1 MSNAK
6 TINIALIG
14 YGFVGKT
21 FHAPLIQ
28 SIEGLNLAIV
38 ASRDEEKVKRDLPDV
53 TVIASPEAAIQHPEV
68 DLVVIA
74 SPNATHAPLARLAL
88 NSGKHVVVD
97 KPFTLDMQEAREL
110 IALAEEKQRV
120 LSVFHNRRWDSDYLG
135 VKQVIEQGLIGKV
148 KHFESHFDRFR
159 PEVRVRWREQNVP
172 GSGLWFD
179 LGPHLIDQTLQLF
192 GLPQSVQGN
201 IATLRE
207 GAEINDWA
215 HVVLNYPQHKVVLH
229 CSMLVAGGVARFTV
243 HGDKGSVVKQRADRQ
258 ESQLLAGVT
267 PGSQDW
273 GQDDDSLVLYDAD
286 LQSREISAPQGDQR
300 QYYIHVRDALTG
312 KINNPVSP
320 LEALAVMAVLE
331 AAVKSAESGT
341 TQTLAL
347 TAEELAGLKFSS
359 LAPGVTL
366 SGVSERACWRQ
377 REAANKAP
385 VHTGLQFDPQQVAE
399 PGGVGWRQPV
409 PFHLPATRN
418 PLPGKPEPTFFTPIH
433 KIKHLHQLF
442 AVGARAIVIKQ
453 A

>member
-1 MSNAK
+1 MTNGK

-28 SIEGLNLAIV
+28 SVDGLNLKIV
-38 ASRDEEKVKRDLPDV
+38 ASRDEEKVKRDLPNV
-53 TVIASPEAAIQHPEV
+53 TVIASPEDAIQHPDV

-97 KPFTLDMQEAREL
+97 KPFTLDIGEAREL
-110 IALAEEKQRV
+110 IALAEQKQRV

-135 VKQVIEQGLIGKV
+135 IKQVIEQGLIGKV

-159 PEVRVRWREQNVP
+159 PEVRVRWREQNEP

-179 LGPHLIDQTLQLF
+179 LGPHLIDQALQLF

-243 HGDKGSVVKQRADRQ
+243 HGDKGSVVKQRADLQ
-258 ESQLLAGVT
+258 ESQLLAGVA
-267 PGSQDW
+267 PGSESW
-273 GQDDDSLVLYDAD
+273 GHDDDSMIAFDAN
-286 LQSREISAPQGDQR
+286 LESRKISPPRGDQR
-300 QYYIHVRDALTG
+300 QYYIHIRDALTG
-312 KINNPVSP
+312 KIDNPVSP

-331 AAVKSAESGT
+331 AAAQSAESGNSK
-341 TQTLAL
+341 TLAL
-347 TAEELAGLKFSS
+347 SAD
-359 LAPGVTL
+359 
-366 SGVSERACWRQ
+366 ERA
-377 REAANKAP
+377 K
-385 VHTGLQFDPQQVAE
+385 LQKS
-399 PGGVGWRQPV
+399 
-409 PFHLPATRN
+409 LP
-418 PLPGKPEPTFFTPIH
+418 
-433 KIKHLHQLF
+433 
-442 AVGARAIVIKQ
+442 
-453 A
+453 

>member
-1 MSNAK
+1 MLKNAEMLMTNGK
-6 TINIALIG
+6 NINIALIG

-28 SIEGLNLAIV
+28 SVDGLNLAIV
-38 ASRDEEKVKRDLPDV
+38 ASRDEEKVKRDLPNV
-53 TVIASPEAAIQHPEV
+53 TVIASPEEAIQHPDI

-88 NSGKHVVVD
+88 NAGKHVVVD

-120 LSVFHNRRWDSDYLG
+120 LSVFHNRRWDSDYLA

-179 LGPHLIDQTLQLF
+179 LGPHLIDQALQLF

-215 HVVLNYPQHKVVLH
+215 HVVLNYPQHKVILH
-229 CSMLVAGGVARFTV
+229 CSMLVAGGVSRFTV
-243 HGDKGSVVKQRADRQ
+243 HGDKGSAVKQRADQQ
-258 ESQLLAGVT
+258 ESQLLAGVV
-267 PGSQDW
+267 PGSESW
-273 GQDDDSLVLYDAD
+273 GADDDSLVVFDAD
-286 LQSREISAPQGDQR
+286 LRASEISAPRGDQR

-312 KINNPVSP
+312 KIKNPVSP

-331 AAVKSAESGT
+331 AAAQSAESGT

-347 TAEELAGLKFSS
+347 TADELAGL
-359 LAPGVTL
+359 
-366 SGVSERACWRQ
+366 Q
-377 REAANKAP
+377 
-385 VHTGLQFDPQQVAE
+385 
-399 PGGVGWRQPV
+399 
-409 PFHLPATRN
+409 
-418 PLPGKPEPTFFTPIH
+418 
-433 KIKHLHQLF
+433 
-442 AVGARAIVIKQ
+442 
-453 A
+453 